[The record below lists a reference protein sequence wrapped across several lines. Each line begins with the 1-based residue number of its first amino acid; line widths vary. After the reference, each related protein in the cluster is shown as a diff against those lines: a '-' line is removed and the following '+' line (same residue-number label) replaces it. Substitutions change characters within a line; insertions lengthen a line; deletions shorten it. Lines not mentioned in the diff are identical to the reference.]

1 MKWFE
6 GSIPEA
12 IALAKAKQQVF
23 LVFIE
28 GSDELSQS
36 MCNTFEN
43 ADVSSKLQGA
53 QCVAIRLKAGRIF
66 PTR

>member
-36 MCNTFEN
+36 MGNTFES

-53 QCVAIRLKAGRIF
+53 QCVAIRLKAGRL
-66 PTR
+66 